1 MLRLIKIGDILN
13 IGIMIIFGDA
23 PFPHNNNPGDC
34 AQGAEMTFAAYP
46 RRTLTDDEIRR
57 YREDGVVMIRGA
69 IEPNWMALIEIG
81 IEQARTNTSLVGRF
95 MSRKVEGYQ
104 MDIFL
109 WKRIDALRDLIYY
122 GPFARWAQQLMR
134 SSEVRFFYDQMFIK
148 EPGTDAPTPWHQDL
162 SFWPIRG
169 EQICSFWIPCDP
181 VTRANSGL
189 LYVKGSHLWPQRFK
203 AISPDYV
210 AAIIDEAMDDIPD
223 INADPGRY
231 ELLDWEMEPGDILM
245 FHPLTLHGS
254 YGNASRTQRRRAL
267 ALRWT
272 GDDVVYAPSA
282 KRMPIHFE
290 HDSTAGGPLR
300 GAAFP
305 RILPTIEP
313 AERAARLRPERQAL
327 LRLLGSSAYNA
338 WAAARLGLKRDATR
352 ALRQTWKP

>member
-1 MLRLIKIGDILN
+1 MSFPAYPTRVLTAEEVQRYRDDGV
-13 IGIMIIFGDA
+13 IMIK
-23 PFPHNNNPGDC
+23 
-34 AQGAEMTFAAYP
+34 
-46 RRTLTDDEIRR
+46 
-57 YREDGVVMIRGA
+57 GA
-69 IEPNWMALIEIG
+69 IDPNWMALIESG
-81 IEQARTNTSLVGRF
+81 IEEARHKASMVGRF

-122 GPFARWAQQLMR
+122 GPFARWAQQLMGAQ
-134 SSEVRFFYDQMFIK
+134 EVRFFYDQMFIK

-189 LYVKGSHLWPQRFK
+189 MYVRGSHKWPQRFK

-210 AAIIDEAMDDIPD
+210 AAIIDDSMDDIPD
-223 INADPGRY
+223 INANLDQY

-254 YGNASRTQRRRAL
+254 YGNQSRTMRRRAL

-272 GDDVVYAPSA
+272 GDDVVYAPTA
-282 KRMPIHFE
+282 KRMPINYE
-290 HDSTAGGPLR
+290 HASVSGGPLR

-305 RILPTIEP
+305 RILPEMDP
-313 AERAARLRPERQAL
+313 AERAARVLQEHQAPLKL
-327 LRLLGSSAYNA
+327 LDSTLKNALSAVRLKLKGGSAKS
-338 WAAARLGLKRDATR
+338 LQ
-352 ALRQTWKP
+352 QTWTR

>member
-1 MLRLIKIGDILN
+1 MS
-13 IGIMIIFGDA
+13 
-23 PFPHNNNPGDC
+23 FP
-34 AQGAEMTFAAYP
+34 AYP
-46 RRTLTDDEIRR
+46 TRVLTAEEIQR
-57 YREDGVVMIRGA
+57 YQEDGVIMIKGA
-69 IEPNWMALIEIG
+69 IDPNWMALIESG
-81 IEQARTNTSLVGRF
+81 IEEARNNASMMGRF

-122 GPFARWAQQLMR
+122 GPFARWAQQLMGAQ
-134 SSEVRFFYDQMFIK
+134 EVRFFYDQMFIK

-189 LYVKGSHLWPQRFK
+189 MYVRGSHKWPQRFK
-203 AISPDYV
+203 AVSPDYV
-210 AAIIDEAMDDIPD
+210 AAIIDDSMDDIPD
-223 INADPGRY
+223 INANPEQY

-254 YGNASRTQRRRAL
+254 YGNKSRTMRRRAL

-272 GDDVVYAPSA
+272 GDDVVYAPTA
-282 KRMPIHFE
+282 KRMPIHYN
-290 HDSTAGGPLR
+290 HDSVSGGPLR

-305 RILPTIEP
+305 RILPTMDP
-313 AERAARLRPERQAL
+313 AERAARVVPENQAPLKL
-327 LRLLGSSAYNA
+327 LDSSFKNAMASIRLKFKGNSTKSLQ
-338 WAAARLGLKRDATR
+338 
-352 ALRQTWKP
+352 QTWTR